1 MQSLSHTASLLKKH
15 GIRPSLQR
23 IAVMDYLATHR
34 THPTADEIY
43 AALAPQIPTLSKTT
57 VYNTLALLVRQGA
70 ATQLHIDPREARFD
84 GDTAPHGHFYCEECG
99 TLYDIPF
106 SAPPAVPVLPQGYL
120 LRATQLYYRGVCA
133 ACTPLPERHQER
145 THITVTQ

>member
-1 MQSLSHTASLLKKH
+1 
-15 GIRPSLQR
+15 
-23 IAVMDYLATHR
+23 MDYLATHR